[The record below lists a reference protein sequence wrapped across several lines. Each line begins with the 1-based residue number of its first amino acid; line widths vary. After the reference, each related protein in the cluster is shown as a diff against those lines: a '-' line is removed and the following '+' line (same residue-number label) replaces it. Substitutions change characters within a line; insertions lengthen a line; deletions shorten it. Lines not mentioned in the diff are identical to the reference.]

1 MRFKEENSIKNANQ
15 TIEREPSLSSFGFE
29 PKYVD
34 IRKPIPID
42 NEPTKSSNLLK
53 DP

>member
-1 MRFKEENSIKNANQ
+1 MRFKKENPIENANQ

-42 NEPTKSSNLLK
+42 
-53 DP
+53 